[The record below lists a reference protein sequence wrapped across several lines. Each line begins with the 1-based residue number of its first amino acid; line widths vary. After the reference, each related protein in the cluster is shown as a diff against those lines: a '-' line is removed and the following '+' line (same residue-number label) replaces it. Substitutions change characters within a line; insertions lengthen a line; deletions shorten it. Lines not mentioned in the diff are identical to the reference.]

1 MKNINKMWI
10 LLSVIAAAPTLGE
23 QGSCGD
29 GFHVES
35 SPKLGDHCV
44 VNTRGQDRRQ
54 ERRDQR
60 NNR

>member
-10 LLSVIAAAPTLGE
+10 LLSVIAAVPTLGR
-23 QGSCGD
+23 QGDCGE
-29 GFHVES
+29 GYHVEWS
-35 SPKLGDHCV
+35 MMGDICAKNSP
-44 VNTRGQDRRQ
+44 GQDRRQ